1 MEIRGAVAVV
11 SGGASGLGAATV
23 RALLAADA
31 RVVIADLDRVRG
43 EALAAEL
50 GPNVTFVPTD
60 VTQPEQV
67 QAAIDAAR
75 ARGTL
80 RAAISCA
87 GVGAAMRTLDKQGQP
102 HDPALFQRVLSINLF
117 GTFHVLR
124 LAAAALAQ
132 SAPDAGGARGVIV
145 NTASI
150 AAFDGQVG
158 QLAYS
163 ASKGAIVAM
172 TLPAARDLGK
182 LGIRVCTLCPGTMD
196 TPLLAALPEPA
207 RKTLAES
214 IPFPSR
220 LGLGAEFAKLVL
232 HVIDNDYLNGESLR
246 LDGALRMPFK

>member
-1 MEIRGAVAVV
+1 MEIQGGVAVV
-11 SGGASGLGAATV
+11 SGGASGLGEATA
-23 RALLAADA
+23 RALVAAGA
-31 RVVIADLDRVRG
+31 NVIVADVDRVRG
-43 EALAAEL
+43 AALVREL
-50 GPNVTFVPTD
+50 GACAEFVETD
-60 VTQPEQV
+60 VTQSEQV
-67 QAAIDAAR
+67 QNAFAAAR
-75 ARGTL
+75 RRGRL
-80 RAAISCA
+80 CAAISCA
-87 GVGAAMRTLDKQGQP
+87 GVGAVMRTVDKQGAP
-102 HDPALFQRVLSINLF
+102 HDPALFQRVLAINLL
-117 GTFHVLR
+117 GTFHMLR
-124 LAAAALAQ
+124 LAAAALAEN
-132 SAPDAGGARGVIV
+132 APDARGARGVIIS
-145 NTASI
+145 TASV

-220 LGLGAEFAKLVL
+220 LGLPAEFAKLVL
-232 HVIDNDYLNGESLR
+232 HVIDNDYLNGECIR